1 MYLEISSQA
10 VAEKKLGCFC
20 FVLFFNKQKPKTKKK
35 TKLGYS
41 SSKWNNP
48 LKSFKEN
55 TFKSIFKIS
64 HYLRRCSAFCPCSS
78 RGSLKKKKQDG
89 HVCQK
94 PSYFSKAFRTAVL
107 DQKQPDLWH
116 HRSFIIDAS
125 ILHLQGG
132 CTQCGLGCWTAF
144 SVDLE
149 KKLPKSFSKATLTEK
164 I

>member
-10 VAEKKLGCFC
+10 VAEKELGCFC

-78 RGSLKKKKQDG
+78 RGSLKKKKTGWSRLSETILFFKGVQD
-89 HVCQK
+89 CC
-94 PSYFSKAFRTAVL
+94 FRSKAARSLAS
-107 DQKQPDLWH
+107 QKLH
-116 HRSFIIDAS
+116 HRCIHFAS
-125 ILHLQGG
+125 AGRLHSVWSWLLDSLF
-132 CTQCGLGCWTAF
+132 CGPGEGTAQE
-144 SVDLE
+144 L
-149 KKLPKSFSKATLTEK
+149 
-164 I
+164 